1 MPNAEEPPYQNGP
14 VGANIFRVR
23 RKLRITQK
31 ELAAPEFSISYISAI
46 ERGRIRPSLRALD
59 ILARRLGVT
68 SAELLAE
75 LPDDDTAYAQTKMT
89 SAELLAEL
97 PDDLAPEGTS
107 GLEGETAAS
116 RSLIALL
123 SQRRP
128 PSQTPLALCW
138 ASIGL
143 AQQNP
148 QLASRLLHL
157 LSPSLIAAE
166 QRLLRLYFL
175 GCVAL
180 ATGHPDDAQATLEPV
195 FQQDEFGGHPQL
207 LEHCRFG
214 LACAYEAQEKFLL
227 AFDTFTACVQA
238 IENGTVSDPLFAI
251 EVYSA
256 LAEHH
261 RRRERPDAAAACYQ
275 QVLRYFDF
283 VLKPERLAE
292 SSARLGLKHLENI
305 QSTLADWYAT
315 RTRVLLELAG
325 ARQSFTQAASNLGL
339 VLQELG
345 SSQAAEQ
352 QLRQTITLCEQLGT
366 PRQAVLARVA
376 LADLLLKRQ
385 EASEAE
391 RLALE
396 GLALCRPAAGEIEDE
411 TLYGRVLV
419 TLADAYTALTRLDEA
434 ERCFQQAIE
443 ILKTHRASEYL
454 SHAYYRYSELLHQK
468 GQDAESYE
476 MVKQAYLLN
485 QRKPGAGG

>member
-1 MPNAEEPPYQNGP
+1 MPNSEEPPYQNGP

-68 SAELLAE
+68 SAELLADV
-75 LPDDDTAYAQTKMT
+75 PDDITPAD
-89 SAELLAEL
+89 
-97 PDDLAPEGTS
+97 TS
-107 GLEGETAAS
+107 GLEDDAAAS
-116 RSLIALL
+116 RSLISLL

-128 PSQTPLALCW
+128 PSQAPLALVW
-138 ASIGL
+138 ASISL

-148 QLASRLLHL
+148 QLASQILHL
-157 LSPSLIAAE
+157 LSPGVITAE

-175 GCVAL
+175 GRVAL
-180 ATGHPDDAQATLEPV
+180 ATGHPDDAQATLEPIL
-195 FQQDEFGGHPQL
+195 QQDEFSGHPQL
-207 LEHCRFG
+207 LERCRFG

-238 IENGTVSDPLFAI
+238 IENGIVGDPLFAI

-275 QVLRYFDF
+275 QVLRCFDF

-292 SSARLGLKHLENI
+292 SSARLGLQRLENI
-305 QSTLADWYAT
+305 QSTLADWYAA
-315 RTRVLLELAG
+315 RTRVLLELDE

-339 VLQELG
+339 TLQELG
-345 SSQAAEQ
+345 NSQAAEQ
-352 QLRQTITLCEQLGT
+352 QLRQTIPLCEQLGT
-366 PRQAVLARVA
+366 PRQAVLARIA
-376 LADLLLKRQ
+376 LADLLLSRQ

-396 GLALCRPAAGEIEDE
+396 GLALCRPGAADAGAGEIGDE

-419 TLADAYTALTRLDEA
+419 TLADTYKALNRRDEA

-443 ILKTHRASEYL
+443 ILKTQQASEYL

-485 QRKPGAGG
+485 QRKPEAGG